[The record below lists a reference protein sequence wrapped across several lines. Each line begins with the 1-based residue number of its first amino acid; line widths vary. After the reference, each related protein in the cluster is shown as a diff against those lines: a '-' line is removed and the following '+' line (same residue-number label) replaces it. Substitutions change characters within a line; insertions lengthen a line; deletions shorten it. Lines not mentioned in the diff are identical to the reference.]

1 MTDRPGLDFSF
12 SGLKTQV
19 LLAWRDSDQSDSTRA
34 DIARGFED
42 AVVDTLA
49 IKCERALDA
58 AGCDTLV
65 VAGGVGANKRLRA
78 KLDVIANKRGGR
90 VRFPRPAL
98 CTDNGAMIAFAGALR
113 LKAGQHSGAA
123 VSVQPRWDMASL
135 PAVPDP
141 A

>member
-19 LLAWRDSDQSDSTRA
+19 MLAWRASDQSAQTRA
-34 DIARGFED
+34 DIARSFED

-58 AGCDTLV
+58 ADCETLI
-65 VAGGVGANKRLRA
+65 VAGGVGANTRLREMLA
-78 KLDVIANKRGGR
+78 QVAQKRGGR
-90 VRFPRPAL
+90 VCFPRPAL

-113 LKAGQHSGAA
+113 LEVGQHGDAA
-123 VSVQPRWDMASL
+123 IRVMPRWDMASL
-135 PAVPDP
+135 PAVGIQ
-141 A
+141 